1 MELFV
6 RGRKL
11 NISLVF
17 IMQSYFKFPKDVRLN
32 TTYFFITKILNK
44 RELQNIAQNHS
55 LDINTKDFIN
65 IYRECTSKPYSFLVI
80 DTTLVSDNP
89 LRFRIF
95 FFLTLNKIMTIKLGF
110 PYELT

>member
-17 IMQSYFKFPKDVRLN
+17 IMQSYFKFRKDVRLN

-55 LDINTKDFIN
+55 SDINTKDFIN

-95 FFLTLNKIMTIKLGF
+95 FF
-110 PYELT
+110 

>member
-6 RGRKL
+6 SGRKL

-55 LDINTKDFIN
+55 SDINTKDFIN

-95 FFLTLNKIMTIKLGF
+95 FVDIK
-110 PYELT
+110 

>member
-17 IMQSYFKFPKDVRLN
+17 IMQSYFKFRKDVRLN

-55 LDINTKDFIN
+55 SDINTKDFIN

-95 FFLTLNKIMTIKLGF
+95 FLTLNKIMTIKLGF
-110 PYELT
+110 HYELT

>member
-55 LDINTKDFIN
+55 SDINTKDFIN

-89 LRFRIF
+89 LRFTIF
-95 FFLTLNKIMTIKLGF
+95 FFDIK
-110 PYELT
+110 

>member
-1 MELFV
+1 MELFL

-55 LDINTKDFIN
+55 SDINTKDFIN

-95 FFLTLNKIMTIKLGF
+95 FFDIK
-110 PYELT
+110 